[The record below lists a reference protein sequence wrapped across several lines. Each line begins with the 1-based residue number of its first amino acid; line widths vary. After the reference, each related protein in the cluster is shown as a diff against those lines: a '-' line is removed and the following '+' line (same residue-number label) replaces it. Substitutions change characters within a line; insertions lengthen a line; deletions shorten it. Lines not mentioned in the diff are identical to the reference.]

1 MTFQRALS
9 RIFRMLLLMAACLG
23 AATSASSAPNSIRVV
38 MDDNYP
44 PFTFRDGS
52 GRLQGILIDQWRLW
66 EQKTGIRAE
75 ISAMDWAEAQSR
87 MLAGE
92 FDVIDTIFE
101 TGPRLKNHDFTR
113 PYQKI
118 EVPIFFDKNISGIT
132 NAATLDGF
140 VVAAKKGDAAIE
152 ILRQHGVTKPLL
164 FNSYEAI
171 IRAAKE
177 HKVTVFVVD
186 KPPAL
191 YFLNKYGIL
200 DRFRQSAP
208 LSIGQFH
215 RAVKK
220 GNVELLQIVEDGF
233 GRISADE
240 LKQIDIKWYGS
251 SLDDSRS
258 LRYFLM
264 VAGCLALLL
273 LLLFIWNR
281 LLSARVAKRTAELKA
296 SLETLRANAT
306 FVTTLVNAIPVSIFY
321 KDREGFYLG
330 CNSAFEEFYGITE
343 KEIIGKSVFDIAP
356 KTLAEEYH
364 AKDLEILAHPGAQVY
379 ESQVKNTQGDLRDVV
394 FHKASFTDSDGQVR
408 GLIGAILDI
417 TEQKRMVRSLAESE
431 VRQRTLIQT
440 IPDLIWLKDAD
451 GVYLY
456 CNRMFERFFN
466 AREADIIGKSDYDFV
481 DREMADFF
489 REHDRKAMAAGKP
502 SINEEWITFGD
513 DGHHALLNTIKT
525 PMFDLEGKLVGV
537 LGIARDITE
546 LRKAETERL
555 NLERRLLH
563 SQKLESLGVLSGG
576 IAHDF
581 NNLLLAVLGNLDLAL
596 MKLPADGEVRKN
608 INQAVNAANHA
619 AKLTNMMLAYSGKG
633 SFIIKELNL
642 SQLVEENAAMLAAAI
657 FKSIRLDL
665 KLDPALPPVMA
676 DAGQLQQVVMNLITN
691 ASEAI
696 GDETGMISL
705 STGVREFDQ
714 ATLNRSRLEEKLS
727 AGSYVWMEV
736 CDDGSGMDRETL
748 HKLFEPFFTTKFTGR
763 GLGMSAVLGIIR
775 AHKGAFLVTSS
786 PGAGTTMLVILPIAV
801 GQDSQQTT
809 GSAAPDAVLENSPQ
823 PDVIL
828 IVDDEEMIRVVC
840 VEMMEILGFRT
851 LVAADGE
858 EALRVFEEQS
868 DRIGLVL
875 LDQSMPGMDGVTV
888 FQNLKKTKPDIKVLL
903 ASGFSREEISER
915 FTGLGLSGFIQKP
928 FNLNSLSGEVQRLMA
943 VNP

>member
-1 MTFQRALS
+1 MTFQRAL
-9 RIFRMLLLMAACLG
+9 RIFPMLLLMAACLG

-75 ISAMDWAEAQSR
+75 ISAMDWAEALSR
-87 MLAGE
+87 MQAGE

-101 TGPRLKNHDFTR
+101 TGPRLKNYYFTR

-118 EVPIFFDKNISGIT
+118 AVPIFFDKNISGIT

-152 ILRQHGVTKPLL
+152 ILRQHGVTNPLL

-208 LSIGQFH
+208 LSVGQFH

-220 GNVELLQIVEDGF
+220 GNVELLRIVEDGF

-240 LKQIDIKWYGS
+240 LKQIDTKWYGS
-251 SLDDSRS
+251 SLYDSRS

-356 KTLAEEYH
+356 KALAEEYH

-379 ESQVKNTQGDLRDVV
+379 ESQVKNTQGDIRDVV

-481 DREMADFF
+481 DRETADYF
-489 REHDRKAMAAGKP
+489 REHDRKAMAADKP
-502 SINEEWITFGD
+502 SSNEEWITFGD

-546 LRKAETERL
+546 LRRAETERL

-619 AKLTNMMLAYSGKG
+619 ARLTNMMLAYSGKG

-657 FKSIRLDL
+657 SKSVRLDL
-665 KLDPALPPVMA
+665 KLDLALPPVMA

-696 GDETGMISL
+696 GGETGVISL

-786 PGAGTTMLVILPIAV
+786 PGAGTTMLVILPIADR
-801 GQDSQQTT
+801 QDSQQTT
-809 GSAAPDAVLENSPQ
+809 GSAAPDAALENSPQ

-828 IVDDEEMIRVVC
+828 IVDDEEMIRAVC

-858 EALRVFEEQS
+858 EALRLFEEQS

-943 VNP
+943 VDQ